1 VFVHKGTSNYTGGF
15 NLGANERLIGEAAN
29 LVVGSDTLH
38 TGDPAKRPTITDT
51 NADVVDLVGI
61 IEVRGL
67 EIDPSGAGGGI
78 AGATGDTGGGTIDDV
93 RIIDTGTMNLVG
105 SAGYS
110 AQQTFTEDASRS
122 RRDRMRHT
130 QAYPR
135 PLAGLGPDLQVP
147 AQQRRSLL
155 HRGEPQPHA

>member
-1 VFVHKGTSNYTGGF
+1 VFVHKGTSDYIGGF

-78 AGATGDTGGGTIDDV
+78 AGATGDTGGGTIEDV
-93 RIIDTGTMNLVG
+93 RIIDTHHD
-105 SAGYS
+105 
-110 AQQTFTEDASRS
+110 ES
-122 RRDRMRHT
+122 RRWLCCQCRAADLCRVS
-130 QAYPR
+130 
-135 PLAGLGPDLQVP
+135 LGTPVN
-147 AQQRRSLL
+147 
-155 HRGEPQPHA
+155 RGERVPTLGAPIVVDGGLT